1 MSMLNVPATDPIL
14 VIEDDPHAA
23 AGITAMLELLSI
35 DATVAPCGNDGL
47 EALRSSEPF
56 RALILDC
63 DLPDINGPD
72 VYRQIRPEQ
81 PDLPVIFVSG
91 QQQPAV
97 VAEFLAPGRVTFLA
111 KPFTLNELE
120 RALGM
125 LQLL

>member
-1 MSMLNVPATDPIL
+1 MLNIPATDPIL

-23 AGITAMLELLSI
+23 AGITAMLDLLSI
-35 DATVAPCGNDGL
+35 EATVAPCGGDGL
-47 EALRSSEPF
+47 RALQSGTSF

-72 VYRQIRPEQ
+72 VYRQIQPEQ

-91 QQQPAV
+91 QQQPSV

-120 RALGM
+120 RTLRM
-125 LQLL
+125 LHLL